1 MSSIDDNSLGVEP
14 RSIGMIGLIE
24 RSRVMVAEI
33 PKLITAQGYRPQ
45 AVDTGIEIDPLC
57 FALLRQK
64 RFRSIYKWERS

>member
-1 MSSIDDNSLGVEP
+1 
-14 RSIGMIGLIE
+14 
-24 RSRVMVAEI
+24 MVAEI
-33 PKLITAQGYRPQ
+33 PKLITVQGYRPQ